1 MQKND
6 CRLLELYKKLLNDQV
21 LDKDGIYNLNI
32 TEDKDSVKGKSLEY
46 FLQILEEMMKSA
58 DEYGIVP
65 TFILNNYN
73 LVLVPLNKVKNKEL
87 HSNLRKLTTKI
98 YTNEVKMSGELK
110 GKACWGKL
118 E

>member
-21 LDKDGIYNLNI
+21 LDKDSIYNLNI
-32 TEDKDSVKGKSLEY
+32 IEDKDSVKGKSLEY
-46 FLQILEEMMKSA
+46 FLQVLEEMMECA
-58 DEYGIVP
+58 DEHGIIP

-73 LVLVPLNKVKNKEL
+73 LVLVPLNKVKNKQL

-98 YTNEVKMSGELK
+98 HTNEVKMGGESK
-110 GKACWGKL
+110 GRACWGKL